1 MLPIKKRLRGLLDAD
16 WVFTHSFVISEIPI
30 RSESLPVVAS
40 ARVTV
45 WMYEK
50 PSSDWTLHGA
60 LRSSKELP
68 CETCLSVNIVST
80 DIKDMKHTVAAELAK
95 SNLVAEWCCL
105 SEETDKHAERM
116 KTGGDKPFM
125 EFWKVR
131 LTRMSV

>member
-1 MLPIKKRLRGLLDAD
+1 MDTPNLYSKTAEDIPEKLL
-16 WVFTHSFVISEIPI
+16 
-30 RSESLPVVAS
+30 SL
-40 ARVTV
+40 AR
-45 WMYEK
+45 
-50 PSSDWTLHGA
+50 A
-60 LRSSKELP
+60 SKELP